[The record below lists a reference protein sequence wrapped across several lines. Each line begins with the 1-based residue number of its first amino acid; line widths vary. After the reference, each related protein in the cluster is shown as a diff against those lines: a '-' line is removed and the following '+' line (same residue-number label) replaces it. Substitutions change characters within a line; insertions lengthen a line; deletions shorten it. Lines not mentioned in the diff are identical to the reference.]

1 MVSGFSMTLRPKR
14 ARSSAPSTVFRA
26 GGFRNGFNGKAED
39 RCFETTFG
47 PRTVG
52 AYRLGQKNAFRTLRR
67 SILAMERCRALWLM
81 AISRRREASNCY

>member
-1 MVSGFSMTLRPKR
+1 MVRGFSMTLRPKR

-47 PRTVG
+47 PRTAWSLSSWSKERIQDIAEKHFGDG
-52 AYRLGQKNAFRTLRR
+52 AL
-67 SILAMERCRALWLM
+67 
-81 AISRRREASNCY
+81 